1 MAADSGNDGRSDD
14 GDTLVPLDQGYHQDT
29 TVAGNSCNLLPWRW
43 SHAHF
48 ATNGESLAAF
58 GAVQSSPQAIHHN
71 RAEIEVI
78 FRISQDQKA
87 ISALDKTLSVHV
99 GTMRAFFSRLAD
111 GDEKREVAEEE
122 NVRKKAPIFE
132 LKSCLSACLFLVKS
146 LIFLPSWCV
155 ACIYSTYI

>member
-58 GAVQSSPQAIHHN
+58 GAVQSSPEAVHHN

-122 NVRKKAPIFE
+122 NVRKKAPF
-132 LKSCLSACLFLVKS
+132 LSSKAALQRAC
-146 LIFLPSWCV
+146 SW
-155 ACIYSTYI
+155 